1 MHDQNQHWIARML
14 AFAVS
19 VGMHA
24 ALIVVVLGMTQRPLE
39 PMPESIKVELVNLP
53 PSPPKPAPPQ
63 PEPPPPQPEPPPPQ
77 PEPPPPQ
84 PEPPPPPPKPPVP
97 KPQVI
102 ETPKPPPPKP
112 PTPKPPT
119 PKPPT
124 PIKSIKDRLKE
135 AEVKRPTPQPT
146 RRPRNVPSQEELQKK
161 LIRAAGPS
169 TPGPIASSERAS
181 YTAQQIKES
190 SNYAEKVVGPYLY
203 QRWVQPTRAEL
214 GSTPVRPVEVS
225 FTVYANGTIANVV
238 IDGNNNNL
246 KLVQSIRNLFADIRS
261 MPPLSTVGSN
271 ASSLRIVVIMTL
283 TSD

>member
-1 MHDQNQHWIARML
+1 PQ
-14 AFAVS
+14 
-19 VGMHA
+19 
-24 ALIVVVLGMTQRPLE
+24 
-39 PMPESIKVELVNLP
+39 PE
-53 PSPPKPAPPQ
+53 PPQ
-63 PEPPPPQPEPPPPQ
+63 PEPPQPKPPQPE
-77 PEPPPPQ
+77 
-84 PEPPPPPPKPPVP
+84 PPKPPVP

-112 PTPKPPT
+112 PQ

-169 TPGPIASSERAS
+169 PSGPTASSERAS

-203 QRWVQPTRAEL
+203 QRWMQPTRAEL
-214 GSTPVRPVEVS
+214 GSAPVRPVQVS
-225 FTVYANGTIANVV
+225 FTVFANGTIANVV
-238 IDGNNNNL
+238 IDGDNNNQV
-246 KLVQSIRNLFADIRS
+246 LVRSIRNLFAGIPS

-271 ASSLRIVVIMTL
+271 AASLRIIVIMTL

>member
-63 PEPPPPQPEPPPPQ
+63 PEPPPPQPEPPPP
-77 PEPPPPQ
+77 
-84 PEPPPPPPKPPVP
+84 PPKPPVP

-112 PTPKPPT
+112 PP